1 MNHNLFFVIFL
12 IFSVFLKAQNSVEF
26 KVQFLPNKKYETEN
40 LTYAKSY
47 MNFKGDENFIKAL
60 KKQGISLPIISE
72 TSIISISETETGIE
86 KNNKIPFVTNFKKVV
101 KTQNQNGIETTTPDA
116 LEGSLIYGFYE
127 DKKVSKIDSI
137 QSDKLSPE
145 IKIMLK
151 NVIEN
156 STQKINYPDKPLKIG
171 DTFEQ
176 NVPME
181 FPLANFG
188 KTTFLINTK
197 YLLKEIKNG
206 IALFDTTIDFIL
218 NSEIPEVKLNSS
230 GSGKGFVEYDIINNF
245 TKNNSL
251 KYILEMDAQKDNFKI
266 TVKTDAESKYIMKLK
281 D

>member
-188 KTTFLINTK
+188 KITFLINTK